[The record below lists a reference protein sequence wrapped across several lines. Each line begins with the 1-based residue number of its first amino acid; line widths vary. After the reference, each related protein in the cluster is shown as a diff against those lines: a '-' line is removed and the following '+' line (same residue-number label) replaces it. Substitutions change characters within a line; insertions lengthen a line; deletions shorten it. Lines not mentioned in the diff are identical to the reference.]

1 MPYDVSGWIEILW
14 DYTLEDEIQVWCG
27 VINLNRFVLDG
38 DMISNL
44 LFGLAKRPVENAYFA
59 DRGVPQDCS
68 NYVAEEIRS
77 NEEFI
82 VQYGEG
88 DFAHTYALWSEILE
102 HLEEARKTE
111 SYSSE
116 WEIVFSLVEE
126 LCRDKFKPEWIRFV
140 VWGNW

>member
-59 DRGVPQDCS
+59 RLGVPQDCS
-68 NYVAEEIRS
+68 HYVAEEIRS

-82 VQYGEG
+82 AKHGEG
-88 DFAHTYALWSEILE
+88 DFAHTYALWSEILP
-102 HLEEARKTE
+102 HLEEIRETE
-111 SYSSE
+111 SYTSK
-116 WEIVFSLVEE
+116 WEVVFSLVHE